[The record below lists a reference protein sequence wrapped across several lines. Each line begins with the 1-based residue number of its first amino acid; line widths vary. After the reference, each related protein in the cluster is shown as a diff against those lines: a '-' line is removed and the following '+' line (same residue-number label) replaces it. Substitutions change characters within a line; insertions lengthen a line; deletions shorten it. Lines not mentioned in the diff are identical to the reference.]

1 MDRLDEANLREARQ
15 ALKQIARDLQGDAVD
30 FLRRQ
35 GYVRCDIPACNCGSW
50 HAREGYY
57 ARFREIEEA
66 VGGHQNGKTLLRI
79 VEENVSDLSEAVAL
93 LRSGRHNPG
102 PGPHQPEWDA
112 RKAALL
118 AKHPEQP

>member
-1 MDRLDEANLREARQ
+1 MDRLDDQR
-15 ALKQIARDLQGDAVD
+15 DAVD

-79 VEENVSDLSEAVAL
+79 VEENVSDLAEAVAL
-93 LRSGRHNPG
+93 LRASDLSAENRRETNENGSFHSYDDRR
-102 PGPHQPEWDA
+102 D
-112 RKAALL
+112 ALL
-118 AKHPEQP
+118 AKHPEQQP